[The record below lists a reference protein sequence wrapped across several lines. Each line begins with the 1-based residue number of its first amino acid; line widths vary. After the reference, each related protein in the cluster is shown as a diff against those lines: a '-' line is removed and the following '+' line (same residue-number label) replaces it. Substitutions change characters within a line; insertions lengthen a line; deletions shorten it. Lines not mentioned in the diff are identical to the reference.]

1 MELILNNYLVKMEK
15 YLKAL
20 PAEERIDIVNELKSE
35 MMELSDKGVSAE
47 EILDRLGNPKVL
59 ARAYL
64 ADEIGKMKKF
74 SWKKF
79 AMIFSFYSYASI
91 GGMFI
96 LPITSCL
103 AVAFILS
110 GIVCPVAGVIKFIA
124 HFCGKEM
131 PYLTLTIGNYSASA
145 IAFLP
150 ISIGLGVIMFLLG
163 WAFWKLTVLFIK
175 SVGKHK
181 RLKDKI
187 GRAHV

>member
-1 MELILNNYLVKMEK
+1 MEPILNNYLVKMEK

-20 PAEERIDIVNELKSE
+20 PAAERIDIVNELKSE
-35 MMELSDKGVSAE
+35 MIELSDKGISGEQIVN
-47 EILDRLGNPKVL
+47 RLGNPKVL

-79 AMIFSFYSYASI
+79 AMFFSFYSYASI

-103 AVAFILS
+103 AVAFIISGVACPLA
-110 GIVCPVAGVIKFIA
+110 GIVKFIA

-131 PYLTLTIGNYSASA
+131 PYLTLNIGNYSASA
-145 IAFLP
+145 IAFY
-150 ISIGLGVIMFLLG
+150 
-163 WAFWKLTVLFIK
+163 LF
-175 SVGKHK
+175 
-181 RLKDKI
+181 RL
-187 GRAHV
+187 V

>member
-1 MELILNNYLVKMEK
+1 MEPILNNYLVKMEK

-20 PAEERIDIVNELKSE
+20 PAAERIDIVNELKSE
-35 MMELSDKGVSAE
+35 MIELSDKGISGEQIVN
-47 EILDRLGNPKVL
+47 RLGNPKVL

-79 AMIFSFYSYASI
+79 AMVFSFYSYASI

-103 AVAFILS
+103 AVAFIIS
-110 GIVCPVAGVIKFIA
+110 GVACPLAGLVKFIA

-131 PYLTLTIGNYSASA
+131 PYLTLNIGNYSASA

-150 ISIGLGVIMFLLG
+150 ISIGLGIVLFLLG

-181 RLKDKI
+181 RLKDRIQKEN
-187 GRAHV
+187 

>member
-1 MELILNNYLVKMEK
+1 MEPILNNYLVKMEK

-35 MMELSDKGVSAE
+35 MVELSGKGVSAE

-181 RLKDKI
+181 RLKDRVQKEN
-187 GRAHV
+187 